1 VNLGGTWTYTTTMQT
16 TDLGAPAST
25 VYLAIY
31 QISQVIGRGFG
42 IGITV

>member
-1 VNLGGTWTYTTTMQT
+1 MQQA
-16 TDLGAPAST
+16 DLGAARNP

-42 IGITV
+42 IGVTV